1 MSRVNSEASRL
12 IELYCEIE
20 LNDSDEE
27 PNVTKIYP
35 NQYADVAILKLIGN
49 FAFPF
54 RNKIEK

>member
-20 LNDSDEE
+20 LSDSDEE
-27 PNVTKIYP
+27 PSITKIYP
-35 NQYADVAILKLIGN
+35 DQYTSDILKLIGN
-49 FAFPF
+49 FCFPF